1 MKIRGITP
9 EDVVKLN
16 DLHDKY
22 FGDQFEKT
30 DFTRNFL
37 SSFVITDD
45 YDRLVMGGGIRPIA
59 EAIIVTDKEANPHL
73 IGDAL
78 LEALQ
83 FSRYTCN
90 KSGVEFLHAFVKDK
104 VYARHLIKHGFS
116 PRCQALYMD
125 VTNG

>member
-1 MKIRGITP
+1 MKIRALTEPDI
-9 EDVVKLN
+9 VKLN

-22 FGDQFEKT
+22 FGDQFDKT
-30 DFTRNFL
+30 DFTKNFL

-45 YDRLVMGGGIRPIA
+45 YDRLVMGGGVRPIA
-59 EAIIVTDKEANPHL
+59 ETILVTDKEANPHL
-73 IGDAL
+73 LGDAL
-78 LEALQ
+78 LEALR

-90 KSGVEFLHAFVKDK
+90 QTGVEFLHAFVKDK
-104 VYARHLIKHGFS
+104 VYARHLMKHGFS

>member
-1 MKIRGITP
+1 MKIRALTL
-9 EDVVKLN
+9 EDMVQLN

-22 FGDQFEKT
+22 FSEFEKT
-30 DFTRNFL
+30 DFTKNFL

-45 YDRLVMGGGIRPIA
+45 YDRIVMGGGVRPIA

-73 IGDAL
+73 LGDAL

-90 KSGVEFLHAFVKDK
+90 RTGVEFLHAFVKDR

-116 PRCQALYMD
+116 PRCQALCMD